1 MKDYITIFMEAIME
15 SLKKYGLIPT
25 LLMII
30 GFMIFASLL
39 LFVWQLPDIILAIK
53 A

>member
-30 GFMIFASLL
+30 GFMIFTSIL